1 MTTTRSHT
9 ARMLTTAGAA
19 CAFVLLTGCAGGGG
33 GGATTGGGPARSG
46 SAAPAPT
53 DASMTGISTSAP
65 LSRSELR
72 ERAIGALSDL
82 AFDPSPEVR
91 ANAIE
96 GLQSVPSRA
105 EPIVRAA
112 LQDQNLAVRYV
123 AAMTIGQLRLRSSAP
138 MVRPLLNDTS
148 PLVRAAAI
156 FALHRTGHP
165 QDLTPIADLL
175 TSGNY
180 GDASSAAFILGE
192 IGDPSAAPMLRSAAL
207 RASYD
212 IPESRNLRL
221 TIAEA
226 LYKLGDMEASYVLN
240 AALYPNSVEGF
251 EQAALAAQIIGSV
264 GDENAVSQLIRLI
277 EDAAPGSPDTNDP
290 ARRVFLY
297 PPELRLACATSL
309 ARLGYP
315 DGWYVGEQYRNDPNP
330 ALRAQ
335 AAHTLGRTGL
345 ARDAEA
351 LSQMLDD
358 SDPRVRA
365 AAAAGLLNAIER
377 PTRPKPRR
385 SGGG

>member
-9 ARMLTTAGAA
+9 ARMLTPAGAA
-19 CAFVLLTGCAGGGG
+19 CAFVLLAGCAGGGG
-33 GGATTGGGPARSG
+33 GGTTRTG
-46 SAAPAPT
+46 SAPAT
-53 DASMTGISTSAP
+53 DASMTSISTTAP

-96 GLQSVPSRA
+96 GLQAVPSRA

-123 AAMTIGQLRLRSSAP
+123 AAMTIGQLRLRASAP
-138 MVRPLLNDTS
+138 MVRPLLSDAS

-156 FALHRTGHP
+156 FALHRTGQP
-165 QDLTPIADLL
+165 QDLTPLADLL
-175 TSGNY
+175 SSGNY
-180 GDASSAAFILGE
+180 GHASSAAFILGE

-212 IPESRNLRL
+212 MPESRNLRL

-226 LYKLGDMEASYVLN
+226 LYKLGDMEASFVLN

-251 EQAALAAQIIGSV
+251 EQAALAAQIIGAV
-264 GDENAVSQLIRLI
+264 GDENATSQLIRLLREPAENSPAT
-277 EDAAPGSPDTNDP
+277 EDPMKQ
-290 ARRVFLY
+290 VYLY

-351 LSQMLDD
+351 LSQMLEDN
-358 SDPRVRA
+358 DPRVRA

-377 PTRPKPRR
+377 PTRPKPRLA
-385 SGGG
+385 GGG

>member
-1 MTTTRSHT
+1 MTTQRRRI
-9 ARMLTTAGAA
+9 ARTLTPALAA
-19 CAFVLLTGCAGGGG
+19 ALLAGCAGGPGG
-33 GGATTGGGPARSG
+33 GGAATSGGTTRAQ
-46 SAAPAPT
+46 AAPAT
-53 DASMTGISTSAP
+53 DTTMSRISTSAP

-96 GLQSVPSRA
+96 GLQAVPSRA

-123 AAMTIGQLRLRSSAP
+123 AAMTIGQLRLRASAP
-138 MVRPLLNDTS
+138 MVRPLLSDAS

-156 FALHRTGHP
+156 FALHRTGQP
-165 QDLTPIADLL
+165 QDLTPLADLL
-175 TSGNY
+175 ATGNY
-180 GDASSAAFILGE
+180 AYASSAAFILGE

-251 EQAALAAQIIGSV
+251 EQAALAAQIIGAV

-277 EDAAPGSPDTNDP
+277 EDAAPGSPETDDP

-309 ARLGYP
+309 ACLGYP

-377 PTRPKPRR
+377 PTRPKPRLA
-385 SGGG
+385 GGG